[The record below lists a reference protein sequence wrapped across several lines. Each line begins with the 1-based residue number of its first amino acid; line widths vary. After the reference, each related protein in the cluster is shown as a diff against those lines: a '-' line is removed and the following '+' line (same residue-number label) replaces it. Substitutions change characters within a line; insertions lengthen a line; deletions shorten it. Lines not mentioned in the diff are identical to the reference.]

1 MELSMD
7 GSFILELSIALGTL
21 VFLVDVVVFLW
32 VGFFKLEQIE
42 DALGN
47 SKLNIDAKRLGSNL
61 GLLGRQYRLST
72 TVSALLFTNM
82 YVRKGLVDLDDVKNM
97 PTRLKRWILIPF
109 VTGGALLSFVF
120 VLMLVAGKI

>member
-1 MELSMD
+1 M
-7 GSFILELSIALGTL
+7 F
-21 VFLVDVVVFLW
+21 FLVDVVVFLW

-120 VLMLVAGKI
+120 VLVLVAGKM